1 VSGNPE
7 TDRIKK
13 PHIAASFGENM
24 RKPAMEI
31 DRRGMMAS
39 VAALA
44 LAGCVGP
51 RQVASS
57 ITANAA
63 LAALEA
69 RVGGRLGVLVLDTA
83 SGRMTGHHYDE
94 AFAMCSTFKL
104 ALAAAVLQQ
113 ADQGRLNLD
122 MALRYTQADMVPH
135 APVTGPNLA
144 KGAMRII
151 DLAEATQK
159 TSDNVAANLLIK
171 HLGGPA
177 AITAIF
183 RSWGD
188 DVTRLDRYEPD
199 LNNVP
204 PGEARDTTTPRAF
217 AGTIARLLTDDR
229 ILKPASRDMLI
240 QWMVDTNTG
249 MKRIRGGLPSSWKS
263 GDKTGTAN
271 SANFNNK
278 TNDVAIFWPPA
289 RPPVIVTAFYEADG
303 KYEQTRD
310 ADQAV
315 LAEVGRIAAAQAVAW
330 HGGLD

>member
-1 VSGNPE
+1 
-7 TDRIKK
+7 
-13 PHIAASFGENM
+13 
-24 RKPAMEI
+24 MEI
-31 DRRGMMAS
+31 DRRGMIAS
-39 VAALA
+39 VAALT

-51 RQVASS
+51 QQVAPS
-57 ITANAA
+57 ITANAP

-83 SGRMTGHHYDE
+83 SGRMTGHRYDE

-113 ADQGRLNLD
+113 ADLGRLKLD
-122 MALRYTQADMVPH
+122 AALHYTQADMVAH
-135 APVTGPNLA
+135 APITGPNLA

-151 DLAEATQK
+151 DLAEAAQK

-183 RSWGD
+183 HSWGD

-204 PGEARDTTTPRAF
+204 PGEARDTTTPHAF
-217 AGTIARLLTDDR
+217 ARSMANVLTDER
-229 ILKPASRDMLI
+229 ILKPASRDILL

-249 MKRIRGGLPSSWKS
+249 MRRIRGGLPPSWKS

-278 TNDVAIFWPPA
+278 TNDVAIFWPPE

-303 KYEQTRD
+303 KYEVTRD

-315 LAEVGRIAAAQAVAW
+315 LADVGRIAAAQILAW
-330 HGGLD
+330 QGVLD

>member
-1 VSGNPE
+1 
-7 TDRIKK
+7 
-13 PHIAASFGENM
+13 
-24 RKPAMEI
+24 MEI
-31 DRRGMMAS
+31 DRRGMIAS
-39 VAALA
+39 VAALT

-51 RQVASS
+51 QQVAPS

-83 SGRMTGHHYDE
+83 SGRMIGHRYDE

-113 ADQGRLNLD
+113 ADQGRLKLD
-122 MALRYTQADMVPH
+122 AALHYTQADMVAH
-135 APVTGPNLA
+135 APITGPNLA

-151 DLAEATQK
+151 DLAEAAQK

-171 HLGGPA
+171 HLGGPV

-183 RSWGD
+183 RSWDD

-204 PGEARDTTTPRAF
+204 PGEARDTTTPHAF
-217 AGTIARLLTDDR
+217 ARSMANVLTDER
-229 ILKPASRDMLI
+229 ILKPASRDILL

-249 MKRIRGGLPSSWKS
+249 MRRIRGGLPPSWKS

-278 TNDVAIFWPPA
+278 TNDVAIFWPPE

-303 KYEQTRD
+303 KYEVTRD

-315 LAEVGRIAAAQAVAW
+315 LADVGRIAGAQILAW
-330 HGGLD
+330 QGGLD

>member
-1 VSGNPE
+1 
-7 TDRIKK
+7 
-13 PHIAASFGENM
+13 
-24 RKPAMEI
+24 MEM
-31 DRRGMMAS
+31 DRRGLMAG
-39 VAALA
+39 VAAFT
-44 LAGCVGP
+44 LAGCAGPQQVGP
-51 RQVASS
+51 SVS
-57 ITANAA
+57 ANAA

-69 RVGGRLGVLVLDTA
+69 RVGGRLGALVLDTA
-83 SGRMTGHHYDE
+83 SGRMTGHRYDE
-94 AFAMCSTFKL
+94 VFAMCSTFKL
-104 ALAAAVLQQ
+104 ALAAVVLQQ
-113 ADQGRLNLD
+113 ADQGRLKLD
-122 MALRYTQADMVPH
+122 TALNYTQTDMVPH

-151 DLAEATQK
+151 DLAEAAQK

-204 PGEARDTTTPRAF
+204 SREVRDTTTPRAF
-217 AGTIARLLTDDR
+217 ARTMARLLTDDR
-229 ILKPASRDMLI
+229 ILNPASRDILI
-240 QWMVDTNTG
+240 QWMVETSTG
-249 MKRIRGGLPSSWKS
+249 MKRIRGGLPASWKS
-263 GDKTGTAN
+263 GNKTGTAN

-303 KYEQTRD
+303 KYEQSRD

-315 LAEVGRIAAAQAVAW
+315 LADVGRIAAAQVAAW
-330 HGGLD
+330 NGERD

>member
-1 VSGNPE
+1 
-7 TDRIKK
+7 
-13 PHIAASFGENM
+13 
-24 RKPAMEI
+24 MEI
-31 DRRGMMAS
+31 DRRGLLAGVGALS
-39 VAALA
+39 VAGCAA
-44 LAGCVGP
+44 PWQAGP
-51 RQVASS
+51 S

-69 RVGGRLGVLVLDTA
+69 RVGGRLGALVLDTA
-83 SGRMTGHHYDE
+83 SGRMTGHHYDD

-113 ADQGRLNLD
+113 ADQRRLNLN
-122 MALRYTQADMVPH
+122 MELHYTQADMVPH

-151 DLAEATQK
+151 DLAEAAQK

-177 AITAIF
+177 AITGIF

-188 DVTRLDRYEPD
+188 DATRLDRYEPE

-204 PGEARDTTTPRAF
+204 PGEARDTTTPRDF
-217 AGTIARLLTDDR
+217 AWTMARLLTEDR
-229 ILKPASRDMLI
+229 ILKKASRDVLI
-240 QWMVDTNTG
+240 QWMVDTDTG
-249 MKRIRGGLPSSWKS
+249 MARIRGGLPLSWRS

-271 SANFNNK
+271 SAYFNNK

-289 RPPVIVTAFYEADG
+289 QLPVIVTAFFEADG
-303 KYEQTRD
+303 RYPETRVS
-310 ADQAV
+310 DQAV
-315 LAEVGRIAAAQAVAW
+315 LAEVGRIAAAQTALW
-330 HGGLD
+330 RSGSD

>member
-1 VSGNPE
+1 
-7 TDRIKK
+7 
-13 PHIAASFGENM
+13 
-24 RKPAMEI
+24 MEI
-31 DRRGMMAS
+31 DRRGLLAGVGALS
-39 VAALA
+39 VA
-44 LAGCVGP
+44 GCAAPWQTGP
-51 RQVASS
+51 S

-69 RVGGRLGVLVLDTA
+69 RVGGRLGALVLDTA
-83 SGRMTGHHYDE
+83 SGRMTGHHYDD

-113 ADQGRLNLD
+113 ADQRRLNLD
-122 MALRYTQADMVPH
+122 MELHYTQADMVPH

-151 DLAEATQK
+151 DLAEAAQK

-177 AITAIF
+177 AITGIF

-188 DVTRLDRYEPD
+188 DATRLDRYEPE

-204 PGEARDTTTPRAF
+204 PGEARDTTKPRDF
-217 AGTIARLLTDDR
+217 AWTMARLLTEDR
-229 ILKPASRDMLI
+229 ILKKASRDVLI
-240 QWMVDTNTG
+240 QWMADTDTG
-249 MKRIRGGLPSSWKS
+249 MARIRGGLPLSWRS

-271 SANFNNK
+271 SAYFNNK

-289 RPPVIVTAFYEADG
+289 QLPVIVTAFFEADG
-303 KYEQTRD
+303 RYPETRVS
-310 ADQAV
+310 DQAV
-315 LAEVGRIAAAQAVAW
+315 LAEVGRIAAAQTALW
-330 HGGLD
+330 RSGSD

>member
-1 VSGNPE
+1 M
-7 TDRIKK
+7 D
-13 PHIAASFGENM
+13 
-24 RKPAMEI
+24 I
-31 DRRGMMAS
+31 DRRGLIAGA
-39 VAALA
+39 AALTI
-44 LAGCVGP
+44 AGCVGP
-51 RQVASS
+51 RQVAPSVS
-57 ITANAA
+57 ANTA

-69 RVGGRLGVLVLDTA
+69 RVGGRLGALVLDTA
-83 SGRMTGHHYDE
+83 SGRMTGHRYDE

-113 ADQGRLNLD
+113 ADQGRLKLD
-122 MALRYTQADMVPH
+122 AELRYTQADMVPH

-144 KGAMRII
+144 KGAMRIV
-151 DLAEATQK
+151 DLAEAAQK

-177 AITAIF
+177 AITGIF

-204 PGEARDTTTPRAF
+204 TGEVRDTTTPHAF
-217 AGTIARLLTDDR
+217 ARSMAKVLTDAH
-229 ILKPASRDMLI
+229 ILKPASRDMLF

-249 MKRIRGGLPSSWKS
+249 MRRIRGGLPPSWKS

-271 SANFNNK
+271 SAHFNNK

-303 KYEQTRD
+303 AYEQIRD
-310 ADQAV
+310 VDQAV
-315 LAEVGRIAAAQAVAW
+315 LAEVGRIAAAQIWAW
-330 HGGLD
+330 QGSLN

>member
-1 VSGNPE
+1 M
-7 TDRIKK
+7 D
-13 PHIAASFGENM
+13 
-24 RKPAMEI
+24 I
-31 DRRGMMAS
+31 DRRGLMAGA
-39 VAALA
+39 AALTI
-44 LAGCVGP
+44 AGCAGP
-51 RQVASS
+51 RQVRPSVS
-57 ITANAA
+57 ANAA

-69 RVGGRLGVLVLDTA
+69 RAGGRLGALVLDTA
-83 SGRMTGHHYDE
+83 SGRMTGHHYDD

-113 ADQGRLNLD
+113 ADQGRLKLD
-122 MALRYTQADMVPH
+122 TVLPYSQADMVPH

-151 DLAEATQK
+151 DLAEAAQK
-159 TSDNVAANLLIK
+159 TSDNVAANLLMK

-199 LNNVP
+199 VNNVP
-204 PGEARDTTTPRAF
+204 PGEVRDTTTPRAF
-217 AGTIARLLTDDR
+217 AWMMARLLTDDR
-229 ILKPASRDMLI
+229 LLQPTSRDLLT
-240 QWMVDTNTG
+240 QWMVDTATG
-249 MKRIRGGLPSSWKS
+249 MKRIRGGLPASWKS

-310 ADQAV
+310 SDQAV
-315 LAEVGRIAAAQAVAW
+315 LAEIGKIAAAQAVAW
-330 HGGLD
+330 NGGLD

>member
-1 VSGNPE
+1 
-7 TDRIKK
+7 
-13 PHIAASFGENM
+13 
-24 RKPAMEI
+24 MEM
-31 DRRGMMAS
+31 DRRGLMAG
-39 VAALA
+39 VAAFT
-44 LAGCVGP
+44 LAGCAGPQQVGP
-51 RQVASS
+51 SVS
-57 ITANAA
+57 ANAA

-69 RVGGRLGVLVLDTA
+69 RVGGRLGALVLDTA

-104 ALAAAVLQQ
+104 ALAAVVLQQ
-113 ADQGRLNLD
+113 ADQGRLKLD
-122 MALRYTQADMVPH
+122 TALNYTQTDMVPH

-151 DLAEATQK
+151 DLAEAAQK

-204 PGEARDTTTPRAF
+204 SREVRDTTTPRAF
-217 AGTIARLLTDDR
+217 ARTMARLLTDDR
-229 ILKPASRDMLI
+229 ILNPASRDILI
-240 QWMVDTNTG
+240 QWMVETSTG
-249 MKRIRGGLPSSWKS
+249 MKRIRGGLPASWKS
-263 GDKTGTAN
+263 GNKTGTAN

-303 KYEQTRD
+303 KYEQSRD

-315 LAEVGRIAAAQAVAW
+315 LADVGRIAAAQVAAW
-330 HGGLD
+330 NGERD

>member
-1 VSGNPE
+1 
-7 TDRIKK
+7 
-13 PHIAASFGENM
+13 
-24 RKPAMEI
+24 
-31 DRRGMMAS
+31 
-39 VAALA
+39 
-44 LAGCVGP
+44 
-51 RQVASS
+51 
-57 ITANAA
+57 
-63 LAALEA
+63 
-69 RVGGRLGVLVLDTA
+69 
-83 SGRMTGHHYDE
+83 
-94 AFAMCSTFKL
+94 MCSTFKL
-104 ALAAAVLQQ
+104 ALAAVVLQQ
-113 ADQGRLNLD
+113 ADQGRLKLD
-122 MALRYTQADMVPH
+122 TALNYTQTDMVPH

-151 DLAEATQK
+151 DLAEAAQK

-204 PGEARDTTTPRAF
+204 SREVRDTTTPRAF
-217 AGTIARLLTDDR
+217 ARTMARLLTDDR
-229 ILKPASRDMLI
+229 ILNPASRDILI
-240 QWMVDTNTG
+240 QWMVETSTG
-249 MKRIRGGLPSSWKS
+249 MKRIRGGLPASWKS
-263 GDKTGTAN
+263 GNKTGTAN

-303 KYEQTRD
+303 KYEQSRD

-315 LAEVGRIAAAQAVAW
+315 LADVGRIAAAQVAAW
-330 HGGLD
+330 NGERD